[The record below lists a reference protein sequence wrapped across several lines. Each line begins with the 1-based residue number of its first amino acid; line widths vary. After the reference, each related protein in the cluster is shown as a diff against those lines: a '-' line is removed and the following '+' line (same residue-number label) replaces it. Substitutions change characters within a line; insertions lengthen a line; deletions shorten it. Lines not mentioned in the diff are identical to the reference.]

1 MNDED
6 INLEV
11 KLIEF
16 RKQKLLETEIAE
28 RAKRIRETLEIDKR
42 EMFRKNMSHAY
53 DVFMSSFK
61 YSVPVGISNMAILQ
75 SVAIFPVIHFGI
87 FFYRLN
93 RSSDVQ

>member
-6 INLEV
+6 INLEI

-16 RKQKLLETEIAE
+16 RKQKLLESEIAE
-28 RAKRIRETLEIDKR
+28 RAKKKREELEIQKR

-61 YSVPVGISNMAILQ
+61 YSLPVGISNMAILQ
-75 SVAIFPVIHFGI
+75 SVVIFPVVHFGI

-93 RSSDVQ
+93 YSKEE